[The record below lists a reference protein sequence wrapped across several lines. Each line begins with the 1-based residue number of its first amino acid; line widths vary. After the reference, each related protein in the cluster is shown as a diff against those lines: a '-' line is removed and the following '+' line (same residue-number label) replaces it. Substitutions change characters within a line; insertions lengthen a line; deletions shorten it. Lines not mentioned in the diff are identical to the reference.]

1 MYLDRAL
8 TPKLEALFEKFPI
21 LAVLGP
27 RQSGKTTLVQQTFPN
42 LAYYNLE
49 NPNHCSFAAEDPYTF
64 LSRHPEGMIIDE
76 VQKLPN
82 LFSYLQIIADEQ
94 NQPGQ
99 FILTGSHNILLNDN
113 ISQSLA
119 GRVALTTLLPLS
131 LTEINPRLSANEI
144 MFRGFYPRLYNNDID
159 PLDFYPNYINT
170 YIEKDVRQIKN
181 VVNLSQFQKFMGLCA
196 GRIGQILNVA
206 SLSTDCSISQATTI
220 QWLSLLE
227 MSYIIFRLQ
236 PHHRNFNKRLIKSP
250 KLYFYDTGI
259 AANLLRLQSPD
270 SLDMHFAKGA
280 LFENMVISEL
290 IKQVYNEGR
299 QPHFYYWRDKSG
311 HEIDLLID
319 QEDKLIP
326 IEIKSGQTINSDYFK
341 NLIYWQK
348 LAHQD
353 KSYVIYGGNEEQ
365 KRSASHVLS
374 WRMVNYKEL
383 LVP

>member
-1 MYLDRAL
+1 
-8 TPKLEALFEKFPI
+8 
-21 LAVLGP
+21 
-27 RQSGKTTLVQQTFPN
+27 
-42 LAYYNLE
+42 
-49 NPNHCSFAAEDPYTF
+49 
-64 LSRHPEGMIIDE
+64 
-76 VQKLPN
+76 
-82 LFSYLQIIADEQ
+82 
-94 NQPGQ
+94 
-99 FILTGSHNILLNDN
+99 
-113 ISQSLA
+113 
-119 GRVALTTLLPLS
+119 
-131 LTEINPRLSANEI
+131 
-144 MFRGFYPRLYNNDID
+144 
-159 PLDFYPNYINT
+159 
-170 YIEKDVRQIKN
+170 
-181 VVNLSQFQKFMGLCA
+181 
-196 GRIGQILNVA
+196 VA